1 VHICETDCVAG
12 VVGLELRNPLGS
24 KSARI
29 AGEFLP
35 IWPKRRSRDSSRP
48 SCGIANVQLQQGFCV
63 VRLGSGGGFA
73 DVLEDLRGRDPK
85 ALAQAPRGLL
95 VATRN
100 WPRYSATFSAGAR
113 LRRLRGRA

>member
-1 VHICETDCVAG
+1 M
-12 VVGLELRNPLGS
+12 
-24 KSARI
+24 
-29 AGEFLP
+29 
-35 IWPKRRSRDSSRP
+35 
-48 SCGIANVQLQQGFCV
+48 

-95 VATRN
+95 VEAN
-100 WPRYSATFSAGAR
+100 IGAGIQEPFRMEPR

>member
-1 VHICETDCVAG
+1 
-12 VVGLELRNPLGS
+12 VVGLELENPLGS

-29 AGEFLP
+29 AGEFVP
-35 IWPKRRSRDSSRP
+35 IWAKRRSRDSSRP

-85 ALAQAPRGLL
+85 ALAQALRGLL
-95 VATRN
+95 VAAN
-100 WPRYSATFSAGAR
+100 QGSVIGAGIQEPFRMEPR